1 MDIEKSVI
9 AKSTGQQEQDDMK
22 PEDAVLYSALIS
34 GKKLSKKEANYRE
47 EYNEDSKNSQSCV
60 KCKFNLADEKMCHVV
75 EGEVNN
81 DLGISN
87 YFSPKNDGMLPG
99 DIVWEFIKKTGKK
112 LKYEEGHVIEK
123 GAEGFQCKDCKF
135 YMYSHSCLLINGSFE
150 PEMSCGFVV
159 KIGNGTIV

>member
-9 AKSTGQQEQDDMK
+9 AKSIGQQEQNDMK
-22 PEDAVLYSALIS
+22 PEDAVLYSVLIS
-34 GKKLSKKEANYRE
+34 GKKLSKKQANYRE
-47 EYNEDSKNSQSCV
+47 EYNEDTKNTQSCV

-99 DIVWEFIKKTGKK
+99 DIVWEFIKKTGRK

-123 GAEGFQCKDCKF
+123 GADEFQCKDCKY

>member
-47 EYNEDSKNSQSCV
+47 EYNEDTKNSQSCV

-123 GAEGFQCKDCKF
+123 GAEGFQCKDCKY

>member
-9 AKSTGQQEQDDMK
+9 AKSTGQQEQNDMK
-22 PEDAVLYSALIS
+22 PEDAVLFSVLMS
-34 GKKLSKKEANYRE
+34 GKKLSKEESNYRE
-47 EYNEDSKNSQSCV
+47 ENNEDTKNSQSCV

-81 DLGISN
+81 DLGISD

-99 DIVWEFIKKTGKK
+99 DIVWEFIKKTGRK
-112 LKYEEGHVIEK
+112 LNYEEGHVIEK
-123 GAEGFQCKDCKF
+123 GAEEFQCKDCK
-135 YMYSHSCLLINGSFE
+135 YYLYSHSCLLINGSFE

-159 KIGNGTIV
+159 KIGNGTAV

>member
-47 EYNEDSKNSQSCV
+47 EYNEDTKNSQSCV

-81 DLGISN
+81 HLGISN

-123 GAEGFQCKDCKF
+123 GAEGFQCKDCKY

>member
-123 GAEGFQCKDCKF
+123 GAEGFQCKDCKY

>member
-99 DIVWEFIKKTGKK
+99 DIVWEFIKKTGRK

>member
-47 EYNEDSKNSQSCV
+47 EYNEDTKNSQSCV

>member
-34 GKKLSKKEANYRE
+34 GKKLSKKQANYRE
-47 EYNEDSKNSQSCV
+47 EYNEDTKNSQACV

-99 DIVWEFIKKTGKK
+99 DIVWEFIKKTGRK

-123 GAEGFQCKDCKF
+123 GAEGFQCKDCKY

>member
-99 DIVWEFIKKTGKK
+99 DIVWEFIKKTGRK

-123 GAEGFQCKDCKF
+123 GADEFQCKDCKY

>member
-9 AKSTGQQEQDDMK
+9 AKSTGQQEQNDMK
-22 PEDAVLYSALIS
+22 PEDAVLFSVLIS
-34 GKKLSKKEANYRE
+34 GKKLSKEESNYRE
-47 EYNEDSKNSQSCV
+47 ENNEDTENSKSCV
-60 KCKFNLADEKMCHVV
+60 KCKFNLADESMCHVV

-87 YFSPKNDGMLPG
+87 YFSAKGDGMLPG
-99 DIVWEFIKKTGKK
+99 DIVWEFVKKTGRK
-112 LKYEEGHVIEK
+112 LNYEEGHVIEK
-123 GAEGFQCKDCKF
+123 GADEFQCKDCKY

-159 KIGNGTIV
+159 KIGNGTVV

>member
-9 AKSTGQQEQDDMK
+9 AKSTGQQEQNDMK
-22 PEDAVLYSALIS
+22 PEDAVLSSVLMS
-34 GKKLSKKEANYRE
+34 GKKLSKEESNYRE
-47 EYNEDSKNSQSCV
+47 KNNEDTENSKSCV
-60 KCKFNLADEKMCHVV
+60 KCKFNLADERMCHVV

-87 YFSPKNDGMLPG
+87 YFSPKGDGMLPG
-99 DIVWEFIKKTGKK
+99 DIVWEFVKKTGRK
-112 LKYEEGHVIEK
+112 LNYEEGHVIEK
-123 GAEGFQCKDCKF
+123 GADEFQCKDCKY

-159 KIGNGTIV
+159 KIGNGTVV